1 MRVDRG
7 YCTPSTCCD
16 IANLVNWSK
25 SHGSSRMCIHF
36 HLQTFLLGSCS
47 GARSRKGRWL
57 LVVPLPW
64 QLVFSSGLSDLACTV
79 RLCWHWPVAISSGC
93 SHLASL
99 CALLHP
105 LNGETEKGRGGV
117 GWRVNMCTY
126 CRQTGRRG
134 KGTTRDSPCP
144 SQERK
149 QGQVHI

>member
-16 IANLVNWSK
+16 IVNLVNWSK

-36 HLQTFLLGSCS
+36 LLQAFPLGSRQNS
-47 GARSRKGRWL
+47 GARSRQGRWRL
-57 LVVPLPW
+57 IAPLPW
-64 QLVFSSGLSDLACTV
+64 QLVFSAGLSDLACTV
-79 RLCWHWPVAISSGC
+79 GQAVLAVAISSGC

-105 LNGETEKGRGGV
+105 LDGVTEKGLGGAS
-117 GWRVNMCTY
+117 WWVNVYTS

-134 KGTTRDSPCP
+134 KRTTRESPCP

-149 QGQVHI
+149 